1 MKLRKYTLDE
11 LKEAIKTST
20 SIRQVLLK
28 LNLSGKGGSYATFH
42 KAVKYYNLDTSHFT
56 GQDTTGMK
64 LPLRRKPITEYLI
77 NGSTIQSHKLKKY
90 LLEDN
95 IFQYMCY
102 KCKLTV
108 WNDQPIPLELEHI
121 NGKHSDNRLENL
133 TLLCP
138 NCHAQ
143 TETYRGKNI
152 KKQNKQ
158 VEEKVKEIRFK
169 NNCLVCSTPT
179 DNEKY
184 CSSVCQH
191 KRLEKFDTSKE
202 NIIKLLKQFNGN
214 LTQISKSLNI
224 SDNGFKRWCKKYEIN
239 IKDYK

>member
-1 MKLRKYTLDE
+1 MKLKKYTLE
-11 LKEAIKTST
+11 QLKEAIETST
-20 SIRQVLLK
+20 SIRQVLFK
-28 LNLSGKGGSYATFH
+28 LNLVEQGGNYSTFH

-56 GQDTTGMK
+56 GQNMTGRK
-64 LPLRRKPITEYLI
+64 FPSRRKPIEEYLV
-77 NGSTIQSHKLKKY
+77 NESTIKSNELKKY
-90 LLEDN
+90 LLDDK
-95 IFQYMCY
+95 IFEH
-102 KCKLTV
+102 KL
-108 WNDQPIPLELEHI
+108 PIPLELEHI
-121 NGKHSDNRLENL
+121 NGVHSDNRLENL

-143 TETYRGKNI
+143 TDTYRGKNI
-152 KKQNKQ
+152 KKKIKPKKVEVKDKPTKQ
-158 VEEKVKEIRFK
+158 KIIKEIKFK
-169 NNCLVCSTPT
+169 NNCLVCNTPT
-179 DNEKY
+179 NNEKY

-202 NIIKLLKQFNGN
+202 NIIKLLKEFNGN